1 MLVISRRKGQSIT
14 IGDEIELVVTELH
27 RSTVKLGIR
36 APRGLA
42 VLRGEIRETIEQA
55 NRDAAAS
62 SMEAAVALAQG
73 MPEAPPGSAAGV
85 EVALRRREVRELAP
99 AKPEVPPAEA
109 APSSVSS
116 KAPPVRRTLR
126 GGG

>member
-55 NRDAAAS
+55 NRAAAAS
-62 SMEAAVALAQG
+62 SMEAAVALDEG
-73 MPEAPPGSAAGV
+73 LPEAPRGGAPGV
-85 EVALRRREVRELAP
+85 ELALRRREVRAEAP
-99 AKPEVPPAEA
+99 AKQE
-109 APSSVSS
+109 
-116 KAPPVRRTLR
+116 APPRSEAT
-126 GGG
+126 

>member
-55 NRDAAAS
+55 NRAAAAS

-73 MPEAPPGSAAGV
+73 LPEAPPGSAAGV
-85 EVALRRREVRELAP
+85 ELALRRREVREQAP
-99 AKPEVPPAEA
+99 ATPAAPQTEA
-109 APSSVSS
+109 AASTVSS
-116 KAPPVRRTLR
+116 KALPVRRTLR

>member
-42 VLRGEIRETIEQA
+42 VLRGEIRETIEEA
-55 NRDAAAS
+55 NRAAAAS

-73 MPEAPPGSAAGV
+73 LPEAPPGSAAGV
-85 EVALRRREVRELAP
+85 ELALRRREVRVEAP
-99 AKPEVPPAEA
+99 AKPEVPRAEA
-109 APSSVSS
+109 AASSAGG
-116 KAPPVRRTLR
+116 KALPARRTLR